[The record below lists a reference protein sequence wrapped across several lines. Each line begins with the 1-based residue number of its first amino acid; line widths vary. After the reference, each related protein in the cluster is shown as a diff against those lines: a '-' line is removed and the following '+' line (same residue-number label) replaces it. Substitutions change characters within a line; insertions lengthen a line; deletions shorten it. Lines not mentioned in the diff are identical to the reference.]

1 MISNR
6 YLFELEEFCKED
18 YKNADSVIHGWGH
31 VSRVAEGARWFVKVR
46 NGSEEDQKLAYAA
59 GLLHDIVRPITEER
73 SHAET
78 SAESAEEIL
87 EVFNFHEN
95 HILKVSKAIKD
106 HRKPPDNW
114 DSILHQSVYLADKIF
129 EHMGAYLDFRAC
141 VWTGELSHT
150 DYKTLEPIEA
160 VLTYYDKAS
169 SKFLDRKFPEFTEPI
184 VSYQGRWNRKFYKE
198 LKDGKTWA
206 DEMAT
211 SLFYKGKEKADFE
224 ETLKNFKTSYPEQER
239 WKKEMISY
247 IQSDINSSIFNMI
260 IRKPNS
266 STKF

>member
-1 MISNR
+1 MVNKR
-6 YLFELEEFCKED
+6 DLFELEKFCKEE
-18 YKNADSVIHGWGH
+18 YKNADSVIHRWGH
-31 VSRVAEGARWFVKVR
+31 VARVAEGARWFVKVK
-46 NGSEEDQKLAYAA
+46 NGSDDNQRLAYAA

-73 SHAET
+73 SHSET

-95 HILKVSKAIKD
+95 HISKVSKAIKD

-114 DSILHQSVYLADKIF
+114 ESILHQSVYLADKIL

-141 VWTGELSHT
+141 VWAGELSHT
-150 DYKTLEPIEA
+150 DYKVLEPIEA
-160 VLTYYDKAS
+160 VLRYYDEAS
-169 SKFLDRKFPEFTEPI
+169 SKFLDREFPEFTEPI
-184 VSYQGRWNRKFYKE
+184 VSYQRQWNRRFHKG
-198 LKDGKTWA
+198 LKDGKPWTE
-206 DEMAT
+206 EMAT
-211 SLFYKGKEKADFE
+211 KLFYKGKEKADFE
-224 ETLKNFKTSYPEQER
+224 ETLTNFKTSYPEQKR

-247 IQSDINSSIFNMI
+247 IKSDMDSSIFNMI